1 MTRSQTNNSLRWPVG
16 RRRPPPLAPV
26 VDVDLCSVSTLRS
39 PEESY
44 RAIRDAGPVVWLRRH
59 RVWAMGRFEDVRAAL
74 RDDDLYRNR
83 DAVSFNPF
91 QRRVSRRTS
100 IGSDGDVHTRRR
112 KILLESLGAKALRPL
127 TPDLD
132 VAAKD
137 VIDDLLSRDSFNGV
151 TDFASRLP
159 ISVVSDM
166 VGVHVPPDM
175 LLRWGRVAFD
185 GNGPLTNLRVVR
197 ATPTAVKLWLY
208 SARLNPSK
216 VKPGSWA
223 AAVLAAGERGDL
235 SRAEAKNMVVDFVVP
250 SLDTT
255 ILAAAQLL
263 WSLGTDSQAWDRLRT
278 EPALIPH
285 AIMEAVRLASPVR
298 LFTRMLSRDAEV
310 GGVTMRA
317 GDRVALI
324 FAAANT
330 DERQFPDPL
339 RFDLERR
346 GTNLGWGFGTHA
358 CVGMHLSKLEMEA
371 LLKEMVQRVEA
382 ITVSDP
388 QRLINNGLQ
397 GLKSFR
403 VTFR

>member
-1 MTRSQTNNSLRWPVG
+1 V
-16 RRRPPPLAPV
+16 
-26 VDVDLCSVSTLRS
+26 
-39 PEESY
+39 
-44 RAIRDAGPVVWLRRH
+44 
-59 RVWAMGRFEDVRAAL
+59 
-74 RDDDLYRNR
+74 
-83 DAVSFNPF
+83 
-91 QRRVSRRTS
+91 
-100 IGSDGDVHTRRR
+100 
-112 KILLESLGAKALRPL
+112 
-127 TPDLD
+127 
-132 VAAKD
+132 
-137 VIDDLLSRDSFNGV
+137 
-151 TDFASRLP
+151 
-159 ISVVSDM
+159 
-166 VGVHVPPDM
+166 

-185 GNGPLTNLRVVR
+185 GNGPLTNPRVVR

-208 SARLNPSK
+208 SARLNPSE

-263 WSLGTDSQAWDRLRT
+263 WSLGTDSQAWDRLRA

-298 LFTRMLSRDAEV
+298 LFTRILSRDAEV

-330 DERQFPDPL
+330 DERQFRDPL
-339 RFDLERR
+339 RFGLERR

-371 LLKEMVQRVEA
+371 LLKEMVQRVET
-382 ITVSDP
+382 IMVSDP